1 MASTGQ
7 TDDLGTIFQNLR
19 SKNTDARAKAAEE
32 LRRYVITKVSEMS
45 PDAAAKVWDDNINRN
60 LFELMHSQSSVERY
74 GGLLAIDHLLDMP
87 GEEIQT
93 PDSKR
98 HLFRFYNYVR
108 HQLPHHDIN
117 FMLAASHTLGR
128 IAKIGGSTFGDMF
141 MAYEVQAAIELLQPD
156 KQPES
161 SSYAGVL
168 ILKELAKNSANHFS
182 SHIGAVLGDIV
193 LPLRDARVI
202 VREGAAELL
211 AACLEIVPD
220 RNVHVQ
226 KIIQDAQ
233 LGLRQSQPEVIH
245 GSLLAYREL
254 LIYGKMDSELID
266 VGETILRF
274 KAHKDNLV
282 RKTVITL
289 IPTLASYGTAA
300 FIEHFLHK
308 AMGHLLTQ
316 LDKPSER
323 HFAFIA
329 IGHTAAA
336 IKGDMKPFL
345 DDIMEHVKQGLQAR
359 GKKNIPSNSE
369 EPIFQCLG
377 MLAKAVGPN
386 LTKLLL
392 MNDKQLLSL
401 MFACGLS
408 GALVSALSDIVTS
421 IPPLLPMIQDRLLD
435 MLCMVLSGKPYRPLG
450 APPLPPLLV
459 NRSRDAHAHGVV
471 AREASMTQA
480 NEYNSERI
488 TLALTTLGE
497 FDFGGHVLSDLVRI
511 CAMPYLESDSPQVR
525 QAAAVT
531 CCRLFVED
539 PICYQASNRAIET
552 LSDVLEKLL
561 TVGIADP
568 DANIRH
574 VVLSNLHERF
584 DKQLAQAGNI
594 RSLFV
599 ALNDEDFRNRVT
611 AVGLIGRLARHNPA
625 YVMPSLRKALIQ
637 LLTELEYSTVIATQ
651 RLIKPYAP
659 SMLRTLLPKAK
670 DSNATVASNVLTCLG
685 ELVCIAA
692 EDASPCVPDLM
703 RVIMDRLSDPSLA
716 KRSDATLH
724 TLGQLCSSTGYVI
737 QPLVDYPQLL
747 PMLLRILRN
756 ESTNFA
762 KREVVKVLG
771 ILGAIDPFRRK
782 DSKRKFLDE
791 APPEPGVSSTNA
803 TAAATPTA
811 GVAGP
816 LVNLIGGADDG
827 FQTAVISAL
836 LGVLKDPSL
845 SAHHHNV
852 VEAIMSIFKTQ
863 GLKCA
868 TFLPEIIPAFTFVA
882 KNSTVRMQEFHL
894 QQLAILVS
902 IMKEHCRNYAV
913 RLYTLVLQLWD
924 NSLLHLPIVSLV
936 EALGNALD
944 SEFKPF
950 LATIIPMVL
959 KVFDDDLSDK
969 RMATQM
975 KILDAFVTFGTN
987 IEEYLQLVIPV
998 IVRTFERTDASSQ
1011 LRRKAIQ
1018 TIESLSARVNFSD
1031 HVSRVIHP
1039 LVRVLDAGGN
1049 DIRQAALDT
1058 LCAFIHQLGPDFA
1071 IFVSTIRK
1079 VMAKH
1084 HITHS
1089 KYEGLVLKLLN
1100 GDHLVRE
1107 IVTDTAR
1114 TPEFSAPAEATKL
1127 SVNQQHL
1134 KQAWDTSY
1142 VSTTE
1147 DWASWMHH
1155 LEVEFMKESPSHA
1168 LRACMSLVDVYPPLA
1183 KELFNAA
1190 FFSCWGELYG
1200 QYQED
1205 LVRSIE
1211 LAMTSSTSPTDLIH
1225 RLLNLAEFM
1234 EHEEKPLP
1242 IDPQILGEYAKKC
1255 RAYAKALHYRE
1266 LEFFMES
1273 SPAIIESL
1281 ISINTLLQQHDA
1293 AWGTLVTA
1301 GEQYDITKHEKW
1313 YEKLGRWQE
1322 ALQVYERKAEASP
1335 SARDVA
1341 IGRMRCLHA
1350 LGEWDQLTALVE
1362 DHWVN
1367 ADLEDRRD
1375 IAPMAVAAAW
1385 SLRDWD
1391 AMESY
1396 ISAMRTDVADK
1407 YFYRA
1412 ILSVHQNQFPKA
1424 MAHIGKARDY
1434 LKNDISSF
1442 IGEDYRQSYNVMVR
1456 AQMLSE
1462 LEEIVTYKQFA
1473 DQPERQQTIHETW
1486 VQRLQGCQPDVE
1498 VWQRILQVRTLVIT
1512 PEDDPVMWIKFANL
1526 CRKSGRMVLAE
1537 KTINSL
1543 LGPSKV
1549 CLMIFDEVAIVHRY
1563 DLEAP
1568 PEVVYAQ
1575 LKFMWANGRK
1585 EESLQFV
1592 RHFAIDLAKDIE
1604 SESGENVHLSTV
1616 SETRLEERTRLL
1628 ARCYLKQGQWQKE
1641 LNEDWSQRNIVD
1653 ILYSFQL
1660 ATHHDPKWYKAW
1672 HTWALA
1678 NFEVIGYTES
1688 LANENRL
1695 GGTTGVNHNLAAHV
1709 VQAVNGFFRSIAL
1722 HNEDVLQD
1730 TLRLLTLWFKYGAHD
1745 EVSHAMASGFS
1756 AVEVDTWLEVIPQVI
1771 ARIQTPHINIR
1782 RNINALLTDVG
1793 QHHPQALVYPLTVA
1807 SKSSSKSRQ
1816 LAAAQ
1821 IMDRM
1826 REHSAAIISQ
1836 ALLVSRE
1843 LIRVAIL
1850 WHELWH
1856 DALEEASRLYFTEN
1870 NPEGMIM
1877 VLEPLHEM
1885 IAAGPTT
1892 TREIS
1897 FVQVFGRELH
1907 EAQEACRRYHDHGDA
1922 GELDK
1927 AWAIYYDVFKKIEKQ
1942 LPQLTSID
1950 LQYVSPAL
1958 LKSRNLE
1965 LAVPG
1970 TYQSGRPVVKIVSFA
1985 PKLGVIASKQRPR
1998 KLSLIGS
2005 DGKEYNYLLKGHE
2018 DLRQDE
2024 RVMQLLGLV
2033 NTLLSVDTDSF
2044 QRRLHVK
2051 GFSVI
2056 PLAPNAGLL
2065 GWVHDSDTL
2074 HVLVRDYRD
2083 TRKVLLNIEYRL
2095 MLQMAPDYENLILLQ
2110 KVEVFEHALSKT
2122 TGQDLYRVLW
2132 LKSNNSEHWLERR
2145 ATYTRSLAVNSMFGY
2160 ILGLGDRHPS
2170 NLMLER
2176 SSGKVIHCDY
2186 GDCFEIAMH
2195 REKFPEKVPFRL
2207 TRMLTHAMEM
2217 QTVDDNMSSMKAS
2230 PQLES
2235 DPEHAAEVAR
2245 MAAATAVVAALPQGP
2260 TRKLKADE
2268 NDIFNESIGGLD
2280 AQEVRNERALAV
2292 YNRVQH
2298 KLTGRD
2304 FNPDIALNAL
2314 VRQCIMLLIP
2324 LPGTNLQALIDAI
2337 NTPSLPNSSI
2347 VLVVSNRKAAYGL
2360 IRASQA
2366 SPPIPTYY
2374 IALQPYL
2381 KEHPGKGRSDYDR
2394 EVGRVVLQAH
2404 PDVVVLAGWMHV
2416 FGDGFLEEM
2425 STGDRGDSIP
2435 VINIHPAL
2443 PGAFDGMHAIDRAY
2457 EAFQKGEITKSG
2469 VMVHRVVK
2477 EVDRGEP
2484 ILVREV
2490 DMQTGESKDAFEE
2503 RIHRAEWEVIVEAT
2517 RTVLDSV

>member
-7 TDDLGTIFQNLR
+7 TDDPGTIFQNLR
-19 SKNTDARAKAAEE
+19 SKTHDTRVKAAEE

-60 LFELMHSQSSVERY
+60 LFDLMHSQSNVERF
-74 GGLLAIDHLLDMP
+74 GGLLAIDHLLEMP
-87 GEEIQT
+87 GEETQT

-98 HLFRFYNYVR
+98 HLYRFYNYVR

-117 FMLAASHTLGR
+117 LMLAASHTLGR
-128 IAKIGGSTFGDMF
+128 IAKIGGAAFGDMF
-141 MAYEVQAAIELLQPD
+141 MAYEVQAAIALMQPD
-156 KQPES
+156 KQPDS

-168 ILKELAKNSANHFS
+168 ILKELAKNSPNHFS

-193 LPLRDARVI
+193 LPLRDSRVI

-211 AACLEIVPD
+211 AACLEIVTD

-254 LIYGKMDSELID
+254 LIYGKMDSELMD

-308 AMGHLLTQ
+308 AVGHLLTQ

-329 IGHTAAA
+329 IGHTATA

-345 DDIMEHVKQGLQAR
+345 DDIMEH
-359 GKKNIPSNSE
+359 NIPSNSE
-369 EPIFQCLG
+369 EPIFQCIG

-392 MNDKQLLSL
+392 MNDKQLLNL

-408 GALVSALSDIVTS
+408 GALVSALGDIVTS
-421 IPPLLPMIQDRLLD
+421 ISPLLPMIQGASELKRGS
-435 MLCMVLSGKPYRPLG
+435 LS
-450 APPLPPLLV
+450 
-459 NRSRDAHAHGVV
+459 
-471 AREASMTQA
+471 ASICNVKA
-480 NEYNSERI
+480 NESNLERI

-497 FDFGGHVLSDLVRI
+497 FDFSGHVLSDLVRT
-511 CAMPYLESDSPQVR
+511 CALPYLESDSPNVR
-525 QAAAVT
+525 EAAAMT

-552 LSDVLEKLL
+552 LSDVLDKLL

-599 ALNDEDFRNRVT
+599 ALNDEEFRNRVT

-637 LLTELEYSTVIATQ
+637 LLTELEYSTVMRGREECTRLLTLLVSATQ
-651 RLIKPYAP
+651 RLIKPYAT

-782 DSKRKFLDE
+782 
-791 APPEPGVSSTNA
+791 APPEPGASSTN
-803 TAAATPTA
+803 TVAAATTVGA
-811 GVAGP
+811 TGT
-816 LVNLIGGADDG
+816 LVNLTGGADDG
-827 FQTAVISAL
+827 FQAAVISAL
-836 LGVLKDPSL
+836 LDVLKDPSL

-863 GLKCA
+863 GLKCV
-868 TFLPEIIPAFTFVA
+868 TFLPEIIPALTFVA

-894 QQLAILVS
+894 QQLAILVT
-902 IMKEHCRNYAV
+902 IMKEHSRNYAM
-913 RLYTLVLQLWD
+913 RLYRLVLQLWD
-924 NSLLHLPIVSLV
+924 NPSLHLPIVSLI
-936 EALGNALD
+936 EALGNALN

-950 LATIIPMVL
+950 LATIIPLVL
-959 KVFDDDLSDK
+959 KVFDDDLTEK
-969 RMATQM
+969 RIPTQM
-975 KILDAFVTFGTN
+975 KIFDAFITFGTN

-998 IVRTFERTDASSQ
+998 IVRTFERTDASSS

-1031 HVSRVIHP
+1031 HVSRIIHP

-1058 LCAFIHQLGPDFA
+1058 LCAFVYQLGPDFA

-1100 GDHLVRE
+1100 GEYLVRE
-1107 IVTDTAR
+1107 THAHIQATSDPAR
-1114 TPEFSAPAEATKL
+1114 MPEYSAPAEATKL

-1142 VSTTE
+1142 VSTAE
-1147 DWASWMHH
+1147 DWTGWMHH

-1168 LRACMSLVDVYPPLA
+1168 LRACMSLVDIYPPLA

-1242 IDPQILGEYAKKC
+1242 IDPRILGEYAIKC

-1273 SPAIIESL
+1273 SPTIIESL

-1293 AWGTLVTA
+1293 ALGTLVTA
-1301 GEQYDITKHEKW
+1301 GEQYDITKHEQW

-1322 ALQVYERKAEASP
+1322 ALHVYEKKASP
-1335 SARDVA
+1335 SAPDVA

-1350 LGEWDQLTALVE
+1350 LGEWDQLAALVE
-1362 DHWVN
+1362 EHWTD
-1367 ADLEDRRD
+1367 ADPDDRRD
-1375 IAPMAVAAAW
+1375 IAPMAAAAAW
-1385 SLRDWD
+1385 SLREWD
-1391 AMESY
+1391 AMEGY
-1396 ISAMRTDVADK
+1396 ISAMRSDVADK

-1442 IGEDYRQSYNVMVR
+1442 IGEDYGQSYNTMVR

-1486 VQRLQGCQPDVE
+1486 IQRLQGCQPDVE

-1526 CRKSGRMVLAE
+1526 CRKSGRMMLAE

-1549 CLMIFDEVAIVHRY
+1549 YGSCDCLWAHPI
-1563 DLEAP
+1563 EAP

-1575 LKFMWANGRK
+1575 LKFMWEKGGKK

-1592 RHFAIDLAKDIE
+1592 RQFAINLAKDIE
-1604 SESGENVHLSTV
+1604 HESSENGPLSTA
-1616 SETRLEERTRLL
+1616 SETRLEDRTRLL

-1641 LNEDWSQRNIVD
+1641 LKEDWDQRNIDD

-1660 ATHHDPKWYKAW
+1660 ATSHDPTWYKAW

-1678 NFEVIGYTES
+1678 NFEVIGHIENLT
-1688 LANENRL
+1688 NENRSE
-1695 GGTTGVNHNLAAHV
+1695 GSTEVGNNLAAHV
-1709 VQAVNGFFRSIAL
+1709 VQAVEGFFRSISL
-1722 HNEDVLQD
+1722 RNEDTLQD

-1756 AVEVDTWLEVIPQVI
+1756 SVEVDTWLEVIPQVI
-1771 ARIQTPHINIR
+1771 ARIQTPHLNIR
-1782 RNINALLTDVG
+1782 RNINALLVGVG

-1816 LAAAQ
+1816 AAAVL

-1826 REHSAAIISQ
+1826 REHSAVIINQ

-1885 IAAGPTT
+1885 IAAGATT

-1907 EAQEACRRYHDHGDA
+1907 DAHEACKRYHEHGDA

-1970 TYQSGRPVVKIVSFA
+1970 TYQSGRPVIKIVSFA

-2005 DGKEYNYLLKGHE
+2005 DGKEHNYLLKGHE

-2074 HVLVRDYRD
+2074 HVLVRDYRE

-2207 TRMLTHAMEM
+2207 TRMLTHAMEVSGIEGSFRRGCEISMRVLRENKESLMAVLEAFVYDPLINWRLM
-2217 QTVDDNMSSMKAS
+2217 QADADGRR
-2230 PQLES
+2230 QHELDEELES

-2245 MAAATAVVAALPQGP
+2245 VAAAAAALPQGP

-2280 AQEVRNERALAV
+2280 AQETRNERALAV

-2298 KLTGRD
+2298 KLTGAD
-2304 FNPDIALNAL
+2304 FNPDIALN
-2314 VRQCIMLLIP
+2314 VQEQVEKLI
-2324 LPGTNLQALIDAI
+2324 LQA
-2337 NTPSLPNSSI
+2337 TSLENLCQCFS
-2347 VLVVSNRKAAYGL
+2347 
-2360 IRASQA
+2360 
-2366 SPPIPTYY
+2366 
-2374 IALQPYL
+2374 
-2381 KEHPGKGRSDYDR
+2381 
-2394 EVGRVVLQAH
+2394 
-2404 PDVVVLAGWMHV
+2404 GWC
-2416 FGDGFLEEM
+2416 
-2425 STGDRGDSIP
+2425 
-2435 VINIHPAL
+2435 
-2443 PGAFDGMHAIDRAY
+2443 AF
-2457 EAFQKGEITKSG
+2457 
-2469 VMVHRVVK
+2469 
-2477 EVDRGEP
+2477 
-2484 ILVREV
+2484 
-2490 DMQTGESKDAFEE
+2490 
-2503 RIHRAEWEVIVEAT
+2503 W
-2517 RTVLDSV
+2517 